1 MVQKNTITKG
11 ARMGKQKTEKI
22 EPLSLMQYSDVANE
36 KGFRIIDGCHHFL
49 GKNLERRV
57 YIYCGKCKRFVHVD
71 K

>member
-1 MVQKNTITKG
+1 
-11 ARMGKQKTEKI
+11 MGKQKTEKI

-57 YIYCGKCKRFVHVD
+57 YIYIAENVRD
-71 K
+71 LSI

>member
-1 MVQKNTITKG
+1 MGQKNTITKG

-22 EPLSLMQYSDVANE
+22 GLPSMEYPDVANE
-36 KGFRIIDGCHHFL
+36 KGVRIIDGCHHFL

-57 YIYCGKCKRFVHVD
+57 YIYCGKCKSFVHVD